1 MRNFERPGRSVVMS
15 THGMAA
21 TSHPLSSLVAVDIL
35 KSGGNAM
42 DAAIAAC
49 ATQCVVEPGST
60 GIGGD
65 CFALFARP
73 GDPVRGFNGSGRT
86 PVAATAER
94 FASLGMSAIDR
105 HSPHAVTVPGAID
118 AWATLSRDHGSLPF
132 KDLLRPAITLAR
144 EGYAVTPRVSF
155 DWARQVDTL
164 RRDPQAARIFLNEGA
179 APVAGSVHRQP
190 ELAATLEAIGEGG
203 RDAFYLGEVAGDI
216 VERLRSLGGL
226 HTLEDFASAQGEYVA
241 PIKQSYRGH
250 EVYELPPN
258 GQGIVA
264 LLILAL
270 LDDKPVHGDPL
281 SPDCLQIEIE
291 VARLAYAMRDKLLG
305 DPEFSGMQIEE
316 FLSPRVIDSLKSRLK
331 RCREP
336 APRTAKTVEHTDT
349 VYIAVVDR
357 DRMAV
362 SFINSLFNFFGSG
375 ILAPRSGVLLHNR
388 GQSFRLDPG
397 HPNTIAPRKRPMH
410 TIIPGMVMREG
421 RVEMPFGVMGGHY
434 QAMGHAHVLSKV
446 FDFGL
451 DLQEAFDLP
460 RLFPRPG
467 SDVVEAESSFPL
479 GVLEE
484 LGRRG
489 FEIAPVLS
497 PLGGAQA
504 VRIDWASGALHGAS
518 DPRKDGCAL
527 GY

>member
-1 MRNFERPGRSVVMS
+1 MRNFESPGRSIVMS

-21 TSHPLSSLVAVDIL
+21 TSHPLSSLVAIDVL
-35 KSGGNAM
+35 KRGGNAM

-49 ATQCVVEPGST
+49 AAQCVVEPGST

-65 CFALFARP
+65 CFALFARA
-73 GDPVRGFNGSGRT
+73 GGPVLGFNGSGRA
-86 PVAATAER
+86 PAAATAER
-94 FASLGMSAIDR
+94 LASLGVSAIDR

-118 AWATLSRDHGSLPF
+118 AWATLSRDHGSLPL
-132 KDLLRPAITLAR
+132 KDLLRPAIALAR

-155 DWARQVDTL
+155 DWGRQEETL
-164 RRDPQAARIFLNEGA
+164 RRDPGAARIFLNDGS

-203 RDAFYLGEVAGDI
+203 RDVFYRGDVAAGI

-226 HTLEDFASAQGEYVA
+226 HTLEDFAIAKGEYVA
-241 PIKQSYRGH
+241 PIKQAYRGR
-250 EVYELPPN
+250 EVYECPPN
-258 GQGIVA
+258 GQGVVA

-270 LDDKPVHGDPL
+270 LADEPARGDPL
-281 SPDCLQIEIE
+281 SPDRLQIEVE
-291 VARLAYAMRDKLLG
+291 AARLAYAMRDKLLA
-305 DPEFSGMQIEE
+305 DPEFAGMRIDE
-316 FLSPRVIDSLKSRLK
+316 FLSPRIVDALKSRLK
-331 RCREP
+331 HAR
-336 APRTAKTVEHTDT
+336 AKLVGMTETVEHTDT

-375 ILAPRSGVLLHNR
+375 IVAPRSGVLLHNR
-388 GQSFRLDPG
+388 GQSFSLDPK
-397 HPNTIAPRKRPMH
+397 HPNAIAPRKRPMH

-434 QAMGHAHVLSKV
+434 QAMGHAHVLSKM

-467 SDVVEAESSFPL
+467 SDAIDAESTFPP
-479 GVLEE
+479 GVLDE
-484 LGRRG
+484 LRRRG
-489 FEIAPVLS
+489 FEISPVPS

-504 VRIDWASGALHGAS
+504 VRVDWRTGVLHGAS